1 MTSEGPALPSPGSGV
16 LHLDRKTVEEACS
29 SLDELRQAIRDAF
42 SSLAAGEADALPKAA
57 LNLAHGHF
65 FQAMVAAD
73 RRSDLAAVKWVGVV
87 PNDGTNA
94 IHTSMML
101 SRRSTGELI
110 ATMDAAPI
118 TAARTAAMS
127 AIAAQRLARPDSR
140 SIAFIGC
147 GTQARSHLAA
157 LRRVLP
163 EIEHVSAYSRRLS
176 TASDFADEA
185 RQAGFSAEAMDDPRA
200 AIAHADVV
208 VSAVPIGAPGQPF
221 IDARWLRPGTFLA
234 AVDLANPWQ
243 SESLD
248 VFDIVATDD
257 VRQSE
262 HLVQQGRMKFAGK
275 FDADLSR
282 LCTAAHTLRTSS
294 EQRTLFVFAGHALA
308 DLAAAGLVYRHATRA
323 KSAG

>member
-1 MTSEGPALPSPGSGV
+1 MASEGPASGV
-16 LHLDRKTVEEACS
+16 LHLDREAVDEACAY
-29 SLDELRQAIRDAF
+29 LDELREAIREAF

-57 LNLAHGHF
+57 LNLALGHF

-87 PNDGTNA
+87 PHDGTNA

-101 SRRSTGELI
+101 SRRSTGELL

-140 SIAFIGC
+140 FIAFIGC

-163 EIEHVSAYSRRLS
+163 ELEHVSAYSRRLS
-176 TASDFADEA
+176 TASSFADEA
-185 RQAGFSAEAMDDPRA
+185 RQAGFAAEATDDPRA
-200 AIAHADVV
+200 AIARADVV

-221 IDARWLRPGTFLA
+221 IDARWLQPGVFLA

-243 SESLD
+243 AESLD
-248 VFDIVATDD
+248 AFEVVATDD

-262 HLVQQGRMKFAGK
+262 YLVQQGRMKFAGS
-275 FDADLSR
+275 FDADLS
-282 LCTAAHTLRTSS
+282 LLSTAAHTLRTSP
-294 EQRTLFVFAGHALA
+294 EQRALFVFAGHALA

-323 KSAG
+323 KPAG